1 MHIHPLTRENYSSSF
16 TKDNINENEERGN
29 FFHQLFNN
37 QKNVDDEMSNEKR
50 RKFEKDSR
58 RTVNFHHDWFT
69 RPKKILEEGEE
80 PQSSIPLVVQK
91 KGKSDWD
98 SNLIPSFQEQMFSLD
113 LSSISPFLRIR
124 DKEGEE
130 LTQVSNEQDFNK
142 TIKAELLALKQSE
155 TMNKDYYSESEITEM
170 KMINGVLKEN
180 KNWKA
185 LHTAHNKRNQS
196 TMVQDNTHADVAK
209 IVYKIPS
216 IPLNHLNDQKDI
228 KVNSDHFFEGIKSFI
243 GSYKDAKPQ
252 KVIQDN
258 LGRTDVEIKKYFTEI
273 VQKAEKL
280 IAQVSSNQE
289 IKKIAPKLLAFIEQW
304 IMLEKKYDAKE
315 NQIKPQTNEDTIETK
330 IWRSLLDVFQRKHQ
344 FALQQYGDLD
354 SDVTESNI
362 VNFVQKVM
370 NNNSFG
376 YKPAGL
382 GSSFSSMS
390 ISKLEQYA
398 IYVNMSQIQGSYPV
412 DQDIMDQ
419 FQNIIRRSKFLAKSN
434 GINQLSIALRPDT
447 LGEIRLRLTQVGGDM
462 TVKIIVTSQAT
473 KEILQ
478 SNIHQ
483 LKSMFSPHQITI
495 EKLDVN
501 FQSNQEL
508 YEKEREQEQ
517 ANKEDQNHPG
527 QSKQN
532 KQSNEDTEVHFHELL
547 MNEKV

>member
-1 MHIHPLTRENYSSSF
+1 
-16 TKDNINENEERGN
+16 
-29 FFHQLFNN
+29 
-37 QKNVDDEMSNEKR
+37 
-50 RKFEKDSR
+50 
-58 RTVNFHHDWFT
+58 
-69 RPKKILEEGEE
+69 
-80 PQSSIPLVVQK
+80 
-91 KGKSDWD
+91 
-98 SNLIPSFQEQMFSLD
+98 
-113 LSSISPFLRIR
+113 
-124 DKEGEE
+124 
-130 LTQVSNEQDFNK
+130 
-142 TIKAELLALKQSE
+142 
-155 TMNKDYYSESEITEM
+155 
-170 KMINGVLKEN
+170 
-180 KNWKA
+180 
-185 LHTAHNKRNQS
+185 
-196 TMVQDNTHADVAK
+196 
-209 IVYKIPS
+209 
-216 IPLNHLNDQKDI
+216 
-228 KVNSDHFFEGIKSFI
+228 
-243 GSYKDAKPQ
+243 
-252 KVIQDN
+252 
-258 LGRTDVEIKKYFTEI
+258 KKYFTEI

-280 IAQVSSNQE
+280 IAQDSSNQE

-419 FQNIIRRSKFLAKSN
+419 FQNIIRRSKFLAKPN

-547 MNEKV
+547 MNEKVYVLKKPTIDTTLYLKNQSTSRSPGNQLGKDEFMKILMTQLQNQDPLNPMDDREFVSQMTTFSSLEQLMNMTSSIDNLVESQLISPVIKYSHLVGTNVSYPTFDEETGEKLDVETSNVIAVSQKDGWAILALENGEEVYADSILQINDTTAEKD

>member
-1 MHIHPLTRENYSSSF
+1 YLRGGAEMHIHPLTRENYSSSF

-142 TIKAELLALKQSE
+142 TIKAKLLALKQSETMNKDYYSESEITEMKMINGVLKENKNWKALHTAHNKRNQSTMVQDNTHADVAKIVYKIPSIPLNHLNDQKDIKVNSDRSE

-243 GSYKDAKPQ
+243 GSY
-252 KVIQDN
+252 
-258 LGRTDVEIKKYFTEI
+258 
-273 VQKAEKL
+273 
-280 IAQVSSNQE
+280 
-289 IKKIAPKLLAFIEQW
+289 
-304 IMLEKKYDAKE
+304 
-315 NQIKPQTNEDTIETK
+315 
-330 IWRSLLDVFQRKHQ
+330 
-344 FALQQYGDLD
+344 
-354 SDVTESNI
+354 
-362 VNFVQKVM
+362 
-370 NNNSFG
+370 
-376 YKPAGL
+376 
-382 GSSFSSMS
+382 
-390 ISKLEQYA
+390 
-398 IYVNMSQIQGSYPV
+398 
-412 DQDIMDQ
+412 
-419 FQNIIRRSKFLAKSN
+419 
-434 GINQLSIALRPDT
+434 
-447 LGEIRLRLTQVGGDM
+447 
-462 TVKIIVTSQAT
+462 
-473 KEILQ
+473 
-478 SNIHQ
+478 
-483 LKSMFSPHQITI
+483 
-495 EKLDVN
+495 
-501 FQSNQEL
+501 
-508 YEKEREQEQ
+508 
-517 ANKEDQNHPG
+517 
-527 QSKQN
+527 
-532 KQSNEDTEVHFHELL
+532 
-547 MNEKV
+547 